1 MASAVSNID
10 NKRQIWNILFNILN
24 VVIRLTNYYECILHE
39 IGFYYAL
46 SIIYIVEFLFFLILK

>member
-24 VVIRLTNYYECILHE
+24 VVIRLTNYYECILLE
-39 IGFYYAL
+39 IGF
-46 SIIYIVEFLFFLILK
+46 